1 MSLDATR
8 RDSDAAMRILVVDDE
23 RPTRGPVRE
32 RLVREGYGVM
42 EAEDGTTCTAVLER
56 EVPDLVLLDVRL
68 PDTDGL
74 RILKGIQSRTP
85 DLPVIILTTSTSVDR
100 AVEAMKLG
108 AFDYV
113 MKPFNMDELAITVRR
128 ALETAYL
135 RRAVRVHV
143 HENRARYGVQNL
155 VGRSKAIRGLRG
167 LIERVS
173 RSGATTVLIRGE
185 SGTGKDLIAKAIH
198 AESSRAE
205 KPFMDITCTA
215 LQETLLESEL
225 FGHEKG
231 SFTDAKSQKRGLFE
245 MAHGGSVLLDEVGDM
260 SRALQAKL
268 LRVLEERSFRRI
280 GGTQEIRVDIRVMSA
295 TNQDLE
301 RLIERKAF
309 RADLYYRLN
318 TVTID
323 VPPLRERSED
333 VAPLAEHFLRHFAR
347 ELRRPV
353 EGISEA
359 ALAKL
364 GEYDWP
370 GNVRELRNVIERAV
384 LLGQERR
391 LGVEDI
397 PLGRPAAALE
407 PGRRAFVLPRGGLK
421 WADLERDLVAQ
432 ALEKSGGSQT
442 KAGKLLGMTRD
453 QVQYRIQKYGLAGSK
468 AGT

>member
-8 RDSDAAMRILVVDDE
+8 GDSEAAMRILVVDDE
-23 RPTRGPVRE
+23 RPVRGPVRD

-42 EAEDGTTCTAVLER
+42 EAEDGTTCAAVLDR

-68 PDTDGL
+68 PDTDGIRLL
-74 RILKGIQSRTP
+74 RGIQSRAP

-113 MKPFNMDELAITVRR
+113 VKPFNLDELAITVRR
-128 ALETAYL
+128 ALETAHL

-143 HENRARYGVQNL
+143 HEHRARYGVQNL
-155 VGRSKAIRGLRG
+155 VGHSKAIRTLRG

-198 AESSRAE
+198 AESARAE

-231 SFTDAKSQKRGLFE
+231 SFTDAKSLKRGLFE
-245 MAHGGSVLLDEVGDM
+245 LAHGGSVLLDEVGDM

-323 VPPLRERSED
+323 VPPLRERRED
-333 VAPLAEHFLRHFAR
+333 VVPLAEHFLRHFAR

-353 EGISEA
+353 EGISDDA
-359 ALAKL
+359 SARLKA
-364 GEYDWP
+364 YDWP
-370 GNVRELRNVIERAV
+370 GNVRELRNAMERAV
-384 LLGQERR
+384 LLGAGREI
-391 LGVEDI
+391 GVEDI
-397 PLGRPAAALE
+397 PLGRPGVRPAPGKRAL
-407 PGRRAFVLPRGGLK
+407 VLPREGLK

-432 ALEKSGGSQT
+432 ALEMSGGNQT
-442 KAGKLLGMTRD
+442 KAGKLLGMSRD
-453 QVQYRIQKYGLAGSK
+453 QVQYRMKKSGLAGLK
-468 AGT
+468 PGA